1 MATAAAA
8 VADKKLRRDG
18 GQNAFMIRDLRIY
31 CVVTLVNASLT
42 IKEYVRD
49 QVGWSPRR
57 PRHAALP
64 P

>member
-1 MATAAAA
+1 MVMAAAA

-18 GQNAFMIRDLRIY
+18 DQNAFMIRDLRIY

-57 PRHAALP
+57 PRHVALHP
-64 P
+64 